1 MQKPVNQRQLTWL
14 SSGSILTAER
24 FLNFASELQRLADFG
39 SIQNPSVTFSG
50 GVLPVQLTG
59 APDQV
64 RSDFEQITDKRFTS
78 ANFNAVFPNTNNLTI
93 TVSVN
98 LAYGQVNTTIQ
109 NGTDEAAGKIF
120 LMVSEEFPRSSGP
133 SDQEIE
139 QQSLRLSALIK
150 EAEKAVQASKESQ
163 TSRDSAAKN
172 EKSAQSSFATIQAT
186 QSESE
191 KLLNDIK
198 KFAEESSQKSTE
210 ITNLRNQTQT
220 DRETSQKFRDKIGA
234 IEAKIREFFYEIAE
248 TSKAISDSKKLS
260 DETVNSCKTETE
272 KIIQKNQELQ
282 VETKEHLLKAVGASL
297 FSAFEKRKKRI
308 EISKWVW
315 AGFTTAAIVAQIVVI
330 VWIANHVQSLESLA
344 TDIPFY
350 KTPGFLL
357 RVTVSIPILFLI
369 GYSIHQYAREREYEE
384 LYGFKSSLSF
394 SLSPYLDLV
403 RKLNEEAD
411 ASNGE
416 HRQFVIETIKQIFE
430 NPLPSREETSKKV
443 NADANVLKDLLDR
456 VIKIIEKGE

>member
-1 MQKPVNQRQLTWL
+1 
-14 SSGSILTAER
+14 
-24 FLNFASELQRLADFG
+24 
-39 SIQNPSVTFSG
+39 
-50 GVLPVQLTG
+50 
-59 APDQV
+59 
-64 RSDFEQITDKRFTS
+64 
-78 ANFNAVFPNTNNLTI
+78 
-93 TVSVN
+93 
-98 LAYGQVNTTIQ
+98 
-109 NGTDEAAGKIF
+109 
-120 LMVSEEFPRSSGP
+120 MVSEAFPRTSGP

-163 TSRDSAAKN
+163 ISRDSAGEN

-186 QSESE
+186 QTESE

-198 KFAEESSQKSTE
+198 KFLEESSQKSTE

-220 DRETSQKFRDKIGA
+220 DRETSQKFRDEIGA
-234 IEAKIREFFYEIAE
+234 IEAKIREFFNEVAE
-248 TSKAISDSKKLS
+248 TSKAITESKKLS

-308 EISKWVW
+308 EISKWIW

-330 VWIANHVQSLESLA
+330 VWIANHVQSLT
-344 TDIPFY
+344 TDNMPFY

-384 LYGFKSSLSF
+384 MYGFKSSLSF
-394 SLSPYLDLV
+394 SLSPYIDLV

-411 ASNGE
+411 DSNGE
-416 HRQFVIETIKQIFE
+416 HRQFVIETIKQIFK
-430 NPLPSREETSKKV
+430 NPLPSREETSKKM
-443 NADANVLKDLLDR
+443 NADSNVLKDLLDR
-456 VIKIIEKGE
+456 IIKIVEKGK